1 MFAAQDDGHFPCDLP
16 RRRAARLLLCD
27 ADERVLLLRHEPPL
41 HVLHWAGPGGGLDTG
56 ESPEQ
61 ALRRELAEELAL
73 TVELALEPAGEWRHV
88 FPYHGVL
95 SCNMRSCSE
104 LIFPDG
110 VTPESVLLGRQAR
123 ADGISGLRWWTAAGL
138 QEAEEDVWPEGL
150 RYLGRTRTSGSPVIA
165 GKPEDRHLGST

>member
-41 HVLHWAGPGGGLDTG
+41 HVLHWAGPGGGLETG

-88 FPYHGVL
+88 FPYHGVPL
-95 SCNMRSCSE
+95 VQHDILFRAH
-104 LIFPDG
+104 LPDG
-110 VTPESVLLGRQAR
+110 VTPESVLLGHRR
-123 ADGISGLRWWTAAGL
+123 
-138 QEAEEDVWPEGL
+138 
-150 RYLGRTRTSGSPVIA
+150 GRTASAGCDGGPLPACKRQKRTCGRRA
-165 GKPEDRHLGST
+165 FATWAARELRGRR